1 MDIFEA
7 MKTRHSVRSYTDR
20 PIEAEKAECLQQL
33 IDEINKDTG
42 LHFQLIL
49 NEPEGF
55 SGAMAH
61 YGSFSGVKNYF
72 VLAGAKD
79 KDREVG
85 YYGEKLVLAAQ
96 MLGLNTC
103 WVALTFNKRK
113 AHYQLNKGE
122 KLHVVISLGYGATQG
137 KEHKSKPVSEISDLN
152 AASPEW
158 YRKGIDAVMLAP
170 TAVNQQKFY
179 FSLDSDKVKS
189 KAGRGFYTE
198 MDLGIAQYHFD
209 VGSGMN
215 NNWSDK

>member
-7 MKTRHSVRSYTDR
+7 IKARHSVRSYTDK
-20 PIEAEKAECLQQL
+20 PIEGEKTAELQRL
-33 IDEINKDTG
+33 IDEINAETG
-42 LHFQLIL
+42 LHFQLVTD
-49 NEPEGF
+49 EPKGF
-55 SGAMAH
+55 SGMMAH

-72 VLAGAKD
+72 VLAGGAKR
-79 KDREVG
+79 DRDVG

-137 KEHKSKPVSEISDLN
+137 KEHKSKPVSEIAQLDGTPDWFRS
-152 AASPEW
+152 
-158 YRKGIDAVMLAP
+158 GIDAVMLAP
-170 TAVNQQKFY
+170 TAVNQQKFR
-179 FSLDSDKVKS
+179 FSYEDGKVKS
-189 KAGRGFYTE
+189 EAGSGFYTD

-209 VGSGMN
+209 VGSGKVN
-215 NNWSDK
+215 DWTVK

>member
-7 MKTRHSVRSYTDR
+7 IKARHSVRSYTDKT
-20 PIEAEKAECLQQL
+20 IESEKTAELQRL
-33 IDEINKDTG
+33 IDEINAETG
-42 LHFQLIL
+42 LHFQLVTD
-49 NEPEGF
+49 EPKGF
-55 SGAMAH
+55 SGMMAH

-72 VLAGAKD
+72 VLAGGAKR
-79 KDREVG
+79 DRDVG

-137 KEHKSKPVSEISDLN
+137 KEHKSKPVSEIAQLDGTPDWFRS
-152 AASPEW
+152 
-158 YRKGIDAVMLAP
+158 GIDAVMLAP
-170 TAVNQQKFY
+170 TAVNQQKFRFFY
-179 FSLDSDKVKS
+179 EDGKVKS
-189 KAGRGFYTE
+189 EAGSGFYTD

-209 VGSGMN
+209 VGSGRLN
-215 NNWSDK
+215 DWTVK

>member
-7 MKTRHSVRSYTDR
+7 IKARHSVRSYTDKE
-20 PIEAEKAECLQQL
+20 IEPEKTAELQRL
-33 IDEINKDTG
+33 IDEINAETG
-42 LHFQLIL
+42 LHFQLVTD
-49 NEPEGF
+49 EPKGF
-55 SGAMAH
+55 SGMMAH

-72 VLAGAKD
+72 VLAGGAKR
-79 KDREVG
+79 DRDVG

-137 KEHKSKPVSEISDLN
+137 REHKSKPVSEIAQLDGTPDWFRS
-152 AASPEW
+152 
-158 YRKGIDAVMLAP
+158 GIDAVMLAP
-170 TAVNQQKFY
+170 TAVNQQKFR
-179 FSLDSDKVKS
+179 FSYEDGKVKS
-189 KAGRGFYTE
+189 EAGSGFYTD

-209 VGSGMN
+209 IGSGRLN
-215 NNWSDK
+215 DWTVK

>member
-7 MKTRHSVRSYTDR
+7 IKARHSVRSYTDK
-20 PIEAEKAECLQQL
+20 PIEPEKTAELQRL
-33 IDEINKDTG
+33 IDEINAETG
-42 LHFQLIL
+42 LYFQLVTD
-49 NEPEGF
+49 EPKGF
-55 SGAMAH
+55 SGMMAH

-72 VLAGAKD
+72 VLAGGAKR
-79 KDREVG
+79 DRDIG

-137 KEHKSKPVSEISDLN
+137 KEHKSKPVSEITQLDGTPDWFRS
-152 AASPEW
+152 
-158 YRKGIDAVMLAP
+158 GIDAVMLAP
-170 TAVNQQKFY
+170 TAVNQQKFR
-179 FSLDSDKVKS
+179 FSYEDGKVKS
-189 KAGRGFYTE
+189 EAGSGFYTD

-209 VGSGMN
+209 VGSGRLN
-215 NNWSDK
+215 DWTVK

>member
-7 MKTRHSVRSYTDR
+7 VKARHSVRSYTDK
-20 PIEAEKAECLQQL
+20 PIEPEKTAELQRL
-33 IDEINKDTG
+33 IDEINAETG
-42 LHFQLIL
+42 LHFQLVTD
-49 NEPEGF
+49 EPKGF
-55 SGAMAH
+55 SGMMAH

-72 VLAGAKD
+72 VLAGGAKR
-79 KDREVG
+79 DRDVG

-137 KEHKSKPVSEISDLN
+137 KEHKSKPVSEIAQLDGTPDWFRS
-152 AASPEW
+152 
-158 YRKGIDAVMLAP
+158 GIDAVMLAP
-170 TAVNQQKFY
+170 TAVNQQKFR
-179 FSLDSDKVKS
+179 FSYEDGKVKS
-189 KAGRGFYTE
+189 KAGSGFYTD

-209 VGSGMN
+209 VGSGRLN
-215 NNWSDK
+215 DWTVK